1 MGFMEQ
7 ALINGVLAIF
17 FMITTILLFGLA
29 FKTRSLLDRYRIR
42 YGFDKELELKEIYEN
57 RYRNFLRRTFRDM
70 EDKK

>member
-1 MGFMEQ
+1 MEQ